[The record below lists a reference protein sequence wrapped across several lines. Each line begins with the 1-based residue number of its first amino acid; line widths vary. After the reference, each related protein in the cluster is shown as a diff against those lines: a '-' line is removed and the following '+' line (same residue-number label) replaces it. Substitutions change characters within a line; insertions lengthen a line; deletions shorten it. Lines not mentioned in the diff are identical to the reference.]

1 MKNSGTAPE
10 AEVEAEQMEQEVP
23 TKPPTSEAEL
33 RQIVKNDPDMIK
45 TYENASVG
53 WKPTQELIMDL
64 SVNQFFDE
72 FISDKAPFGFA

>member
-1 MKNSGTAPE
+1 
-10 AEVEAEQMEQEVP
+10 MEQEVP

-45 TYENASVG
+45 TYGNASVG

-64 SVNQFFDE
+64 SVN
-72 FISDKAPFGFA
+72 